1 MAEQATNSVPTP
13 QTQSTAQPAPVALD
27 AKAPDAGP
35 SPVSEKPTIEVPAES
50 TAKVLAERL
59 NLRRELEAAK
69 KARAELEAEV
79 NELRPWK
86 ERKAKAK
93 ENPDEWLQSAE
104 LTFDDLVQ
112 HKLRGGKPEPVDP
125 NKVEI
130 DQVKK
135 ELAELKA
142 LREQEHAQKA
152 EAAGIAHIN
161 SVVEHVKTSLDKMP
175 ATSRFLDADEAAD
188 MAQRVLVSH
197 FREHKVALSPAQI
210 AERLEAY
217 YKPLAERADRKAP
230 QADKQSAQPAQTP
243 EAKTSKPAPV
253 TNSLTPPPS
262 DATDKPK
269 LNRQQLFEANLE
281 KLKSGGFRSG
291 ASAAAKH

>member
-1 MAEQATNSVPTP
+1 MAEQALNSAPST
-13 QTQSTAQPAPVALD
+13 QTQGTAQPAPVALD

-35 SPVSEKPTIEVPAES
+35 STTTEKPTVEAPAES

-104 LTFDDLVQ
+104 LTFDDIVQ

-125 NKVEI
+125 NKAEI

-142 LREQEHAQKA
+142 LREQEQSQKA
-152 EAAGIAHIN
+152 EAAGVAHIK

-175 ATSRFLDADEAAD
+175 ATSRFLDVEEAAD

-197 FREHKVALSPAQI
+197 FREHQSVLSPAQI

-230 QADKQSAQPAQTP
+230 QAEKQSAQPAQTQ

-253 TNSLTPPPS
+253 TNSLTPPPA
-262 DATDKPK
+262 DATEKPK
-269 LNRQQLFEANLE
+269 MNRQQLFEANLE
-281 KLKSGGFRSG
+281 KLKRGEFRRG
-291 ASAAAKH
+291 APEAAKH